1 MLWGCFLMRYR
12 WFAHEDEKDEFDQP
26 VSRALWHDEDREE
39 HPKVIFSVG
48 KGAGTF
54 LAGMAVCCAL
64 WAGDL
69 QLFLFSFSVLLY
81 LLHPLAR
88 SLGGARGRF
97 LSNFL
102 KGFSLALG
110 WGILIWVL
118 L

>member
-1 MLWGCFLMRYR
+1 MRYR

-26 VSRALWHDEDREE
+26 VSRALWHDKEKEE
-39 HPKVIFSVG
+39 RPKAIFSVG

-54 LAGMAVCCAL
+54 LAGVVACYAI

-81 LLHPLAR
+81 LLHPLAIG
-88 SLGGARGRF
+88 LGGARGRF
-97 LSNFL
+97 LANFL